1 MKQSKFFLGMAVA
14 SAMFSA
20 CSNDESYDSIAPV
33 TKGEQII
40 SLAVDNGGDAFRGS
54 RAVEV
59 GMERPLY
66 SSEAK
71 QNIDKVSLW
80 ICDEDGNVVYDHTL
94 DNWNADGS
102 VAYNEEG
109 QGHGRKAKLVITG
122 EDRLAQGKYTI
133 YAIGYSSKGTT
144 YTGAAVP
151 TKGTTFDANKF
162 VATSTTGKGA
172 EIFATSATLEVPENK
187 DFKSNIV
194 LHRQVAGIYA
204 YLKGIPYEEGMTE
217 NASLVIRASQGLNTQ
232 LAFGE
237 FADNK
242 DLPNNGKD
250 NVRTNVINA
259 NTPLSSDSIVA
270 TINLKDWFGNT
281 LEDKVNNTQK
291 SEGADGLIDATNWQN
306 PYEGQADFV
315 EGSVFI
321 GQFIQPFKKNDGINT
336 FVMYL
341 TKDGTEKTQYKWNI
355 NLAESNILNAANIT
369 VWNGNTF
376 ETGTENNYSETT
388 REYSVFRNHLYAIGH
403 KGHDKNPT
411 PGPGL
416 EPTPDPDPDK
426 PVDISNTQEL
436 ILKVNDN
443 WEVIHDMV
451 VE

>member
-54 RAVEV
+54 RAVE
-59 GMERPLY
+59 RPLF

-80 ICDEDGNVVYDHTL
+80 ICDEGGNVVYDHTL

-122 EDRLAQGKYTI
+122 EDRLAQGSYTI
-133 YAIGYSSKGTT
+133 YAIGYSSEGKT
-144 YTGAAVP
+144 YTSVAVP
-151 TKGTTFDANKF
+151 VKNGTFNANDF
-162 VATSTTGKGA
+162 VATSTSGKGA
-172 EIFATSATLEVPENK
+172 EIFATSATLTVPKNK
-187 DFKSNIV
+187 DFKTNIV

-217 NASLVIRASQGLNTQ
+217 NASLIIEASQKLNTQ
-232 LAFGE
+232 LTFGAF
-237 FADNK
+237 APNN
-242 DLPNNGKD
+242 DLANNGKD
-250 NVRTNVINA
+250 NVRTNVVNA
-259 NTPLSSDSIVA
+259 GTPVGSDNIVA

-281 LEDKVNNTQK
+281 LEDKVNNKTTAQ
-291 SEGADGLIDATNWQN
+291 EADGLIDATNWDN
-306 PYEGQADFV
+306 HYKGQADFV
-315 EGSVFI
+315 EGSVFV
-321 GQFIQPFKKNDGINT
+321 GQFIQPFKKNDDVNT

-341 TKDGTEKTQYKWNI
+341 TKDGKEKTQYKWNI
-355 NLAESNILNAANIT
+355 NLAEDNILTSTTIK
-369 VWNGNTF
+369 VWNGTQF
-376 ETGTENNYSETT
+376 DDVESYSETA
-388 REYSVFRNHLYAIGH
+388 RRYSVFRNHLYAIGH

-411 PGPGL
+411 PGPGP